1 MGTVVVA
8 LERGFQGHHV
18 VISVNGDVV
27 LDATNVTTDPGS
39 GVAGSVAVDCTDEC
53 LVEVALPDHD
63 LKSEVRL
70 SIGELTY
77 LRVSLEAG
85 QLVLTPASEGP
96 RYV

>member
-1 MGTVVVA
+1 MGTVVIA
-8 LERGFQGHHV
+8 LERGFQGDHV

-39 GVAGSVAVDCTDEC
+39 GIAGSVAVDCTDEC
-53 LVEVALPDHD
+53 RIEVALPDSD
-63 LKSEVRL
+63 LKSERRL
-70 SIGELTY
+70 TVGELTY

-85 QLVLTPASEGP
+85 QLVLTPVSEGP